1 VGDPEREQLKRLAVW
16 LGCRRDVDEA
26 IGHLTRYGP
35 AASDRVATHLSA
47 LRQLLALEAGAFA
60 AVAAG
65 AQDRPQQPLPAHEA
79 LPATVYSLQQARD
92 RRENV

>member
-1 VGDPEREQLKRLAVW
+1 MGDPDREQLRRLAVW

-26 IGHLTRYGP
+26 IGQLTRYGP

-47 LRQLLALEAGAFA
+47 LRHLLALEASAFD

-65 AQDRPQQPLPAHEA
+65 ADDRPQRPLPVYE
-79 LPATVYSLQQARD
+79 PPRATVHSLQHARD
-92 RRENV
+92 RHENA